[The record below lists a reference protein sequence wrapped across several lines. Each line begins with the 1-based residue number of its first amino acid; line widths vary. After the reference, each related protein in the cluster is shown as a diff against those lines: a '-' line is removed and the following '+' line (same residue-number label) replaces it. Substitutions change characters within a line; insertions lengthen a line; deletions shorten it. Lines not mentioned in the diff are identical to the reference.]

1 MQKMN
6 NNTFNY
12 FHIVR
17 SNFANIIKE
26 VAYLEEVV
34 LGSVDYIQALTL
46 TDSVELLQSVI
57 DKYIYISLVSCKS
70 NYRATSILSPTFS
83 NTHTTNKR

>member
-12 FHIVR
+12 SHVGR
-17 SNFANIIKE
+17 SNFVNIIKE

-34 LGSVDYIQALTL
+34 LRSVDYIQALAL
-46 TDSVELLQSVI
+46 TDSIKLLQSVI
-57 DKYIYISLVSCKS
+57 DKYIY
-70 NYRATSILSPTFS
+70 
-83 NTHTTNKR
+83 H